1 MKDRIINLNFTN
13 IDKNL
18 VTKANKLVEA
28 RYKLTATEQ
37 KIILM
42 LISKIEPDDL
52 DFKRYRFRIT
62 DFEKLI
68 GVKRKN
74 LYTEMVNI
82 TENIMKRVLKLY
94 DVDNNKLFLTHWVQ
108 NATYELGTG
117 YAEFTFDPSLK
128 PYLLHLKSSF
138 LKYQLKN
145 VVQLKS
151 TYSIRIYELLKQYEK
166 IGERTFDLYELRE
179 ILGLKPEE
187 YKLYGDFKRY
197 ILKSAERELPK
208 KTDIS

>member
-1 MKDRIINLNFTN
+1 MNFTN

-18 VTKANKLVEA
+18 VTKANRLVEA

-52 DFKRYRFRIT
+52 DFKRYRFRVA

-74 LYTEMVNI
+74 LYTEMIDI

-94 DVDNNKLFLTHWVQ
+94 DGDNNKLFLTHWVQ
-108 NATYELGTG
+108 NATYEIGTG
-117 YAEFTFDPSLK
+117 YAEFTTL
-128 PYLLHLKSSF
+128 
-138 LKYQLKN
+138 
-145 VVQLKS
+145 
-151 TYSIRIYELLKQYEK
+151 
-166 IGERTFDLYELRE
+166 
-179 ILGLKPEE
+179 
-187 YKLYGDFKRY
+187 
-197 ILKSAERELPK
+197 
-208 KTDIS
+208 